1 MNTRLILF
9 TCIAG
14 LTLFFSGCSKND
26 DDHQGIIPLPP
37 VENAFQEK
45 YPDAK
50 NPVFEIEGNYYVVDF
65 NNEGSETTAWFTD
78 QGVWM
83 MEKIDISFAQ
93 LPAAVSTAFKQGFY
107 SNWTVDDTYAINR
120 LNMGI
125 VYKIEAEQSNSEVD
139 LYYSQ
144 YGNLIKAV
152 DDEINNDAPI
162 VIPKEVSNLMEIT
175 FANAELLDIQ
185 QNSLGY
191 ELDMIDNQIYKKVA
205 QLNKDYRWQSTTW
218 AMSEQEVPQ
227 IVMQGFE
234 SSAYASDKV
243 QSIYTLLNANGTFYL
258 FKVSHN
264 GQDETITFDVFG
276 NIVKPE

>member
-1 MNTRLILF
+1 M
-9 TCIAG
+9 
-14 LTLFFSGCSKND
+14 
-26 DDHQGIIPLPP
+26 IIKVLSSPP

-191 ELDMIDNQIYKKVA
+191 ELDMIDNQIYKVA

>member
-93 LPAAVSTAFKQGFY
+93 LPAAVSTAFY

-144 YGNLIKAV
+144 YGNLIKVV

-191 ELDMIDNQIYKKVA
+191 ELDMIDNQIYKVA

>member
-45 YPDAK
+45 DPDAK

-93 LPAAVSTAFKQGFY
+93 LPAAVSTAFKQSFY

-191 ELDMIDNQIYKKVA
+191 ELDMIDNQIYKVA

-276 NIVKPE
+276 NIVKPK

>member
-83 MEKIDISFAQ
+83 MEKIDIFFTQ
-93 LPAAVSTAFKQGFY
+93 LPAAVSIAFKQGFY

-120 LNMGI
+120 LNTGI

-191 ELDMIDNQIYKKVA
+191 
-205 QLNKDYRWQSTTW
+205 
-218 AMSEQEVPQ
+218 
-227 IVMQGFE
+227 
-234 SSAYASDKV
+234 
-243 QSIYTLLNANGTFYL
+243 
-258 FKVSHN
+258 
-264 GQDETITFDVFG
+264 
-276 NIVKPE
+276 

>member
-65 NNEGSETTAWFTD
+65 NNEGSETTAWFMD

-152 DDEINNDAPI
+152 DDEINNDVPI

-191 ELDMIDNQIYKKVA
+191 ELDMIDNQIYKVA

>member
-1 MNTRLILF
+1 M
-9 TCIAG
+9 
-14 LTLFFSGCSKND
+14 
-26 DDHQGIIPLPP
+26 
-37 VENAFQEK
+37 
-45 YPDAK
+45 
-50 NPVFEIEGNYYVVDF
+50 VDF

-191 ELDMIDNQIYKKVA
+191 ELDMIDNQIYKVA

-264 GQDETITFDVFG
+264 GRTRRLPLMYSGISYKKAARFTAVSGLESHGLRYMI
-276 NIVKPE
+276 IKLIY

>member
-175 FANAELLDIQ
+175 FANAELLDI
-185 QNSLGY
+185 GY
-191 ELDMIDNQIYKKVA
+191 ELDMIDNQIYKVA

>member
-83 MEKIDISFAQ
+83 MEKIDIFFTQ
-93 LPAAVSTAFKQGFY
+93 LPAAVSIAFKQGFY

-120 LNMGI
+120 LNTGI
-125 VYKIEAEQSNSEVD
+125 VYKIEAEQSKSEVD
-139 LYYSQ
+139 LYNSQ

-191 ELDMIDNQIYKKVA
+191 ELDMIDNQIYKVA

>member
-65 NNEGSETTAWFTD
+65 NNGGSETTAWFTD
-78 QGVWM
+78 QGIWM

-93 LPAAVSTAFKQGFY
+93 LPAAVSTAL
-107 SNWTVDDTYAINR
+107 NWTVDDTYAINR

-191 ELDMIDNQIYKKVA
+191 ELDMIDNQIYKVA

-264 GQDETITFDVFG
+264 GQDKTITFDVFG
-276 NIVKPE
+276 NIV

>member
-1 MNTRLILF
+1 
-9 TCIAG
+9 
-14 LTLFFSGCSKND
+14 
-26 DDHQGIIPLPP
+26 
-37 VENAFQEK
+37 
-45 YPDAK
+45 
-50 NPVFEIEGNYYVVDF
+50 
-65 NNEGSETTAWFTD
+65 
-78 QGVWM
+78 
-83 MEKIDISFAQ
+83 
-93 LPAAVSTAFKQGFY
+93 
-107 SNWTVDDTYAINR
+107 
-120 LNMGI
+120 MGI

-191 ELDMIDNQIYKKVA
+191 ELDMIDNQIYKVA

-258 FKVSHN
+258 SRFHITGRTRRLPLMYSGISYKKAARFTAVS
-264 GQDETITFDVFG
+264 GLESRGLRYMI
-276 NIVKPE
+276 IKLIY

>member
-144 YGNLIKAV
+144 YGNLIKVV
-152 DDEINNDAPI
+152 DDAPI

-191 ELDMIDNQIYKKVA
+191 ELDMIDNQIYKVA

-276 NIVKPE
+276 NIVKPK

>member
-1 MNTRLILF
+1 M
-9 TCIAG
+9 CIR
-14 LTLFFSGCSKND
+14 D
-26 DDHQGIIPLPP
+26 
-37 VENAFQEK
+37 
-45 YPDAK
+45 
-50 NPVFEIEGNYYVVDF
+50 
-65 NNEGSETTAWFTD
+65 
-78 QGVWM
+78 
-83 MEKIDISFAQ
+83 
-93 LPAAVSTAFKQGFY
+93 
-107 SNWTVDDTYAINR
+107 R
-120 LNMGI
+120 
-125 VYKIEAEQSNSEVD
+125 
-139 LYYSQ
+139 
-144 YGNLIKAV
+144 
-152 DDEINNDAPI
+152 
-162 VIPKEVSNLMEIT
+162 EIT

-191 ELDMIDNQIYKKVA
+191 ELDMIDNQIYKVA

-276 NIVKPE
+276 NIV

>member
-93 LPAAVSTAFKQGFY
+93 LPAAVSTAFKQSFY

-144 YGNLIKAV
+144 YGNLIKVV

-191 ELDMIDNQIYKKVA
+191 ELDMIDNQIYKVA

-234 SSAYASDKV
+234 SSAYASDQV
-243 QSIYTLLNANGTFYL
+243 QAIYTLLNANGTFYL

>member
-37 VENAFQEK
+37 VE
-45 YPDAK
+45 
-50 NPVFEIEGNYYVVDF
+50 GNYYVVDF
-65 NNEGSETTAWFTD
+65 NNGGSETTAWFTD
-78 QGVWM
+78 QGIWM

-185 QNSLGY
+185 QNSLGPS
-191 ELDMIDNQIYKKVA
+191 K
-205 QLNKDYRWQSTTW
+205 RFRRS
-218 AMSEQEVPQ
+218 
-227 IVMQGFE
+227 
-234 SSAYASDKV
+234 
-243 QSIYTLLNANGTFYL
+243 
-258 FKVSHN
+258 
-264 GQDETITFDVFG
+264 
-276 NIVKPE
+276 

>member
-50 NPVFEIEGNYYVVDF
+50 KPVFEIEGNYYVVDF
-65 NNEGSETTAWFTD
+65 NNGGSETTAWFTD
-78 QGVWM
+78 QGIWM

-93 LPAAVSTAFKQGFY
+93 LPAAVSTAFKQSFY

-162 VIPKEVSNLMEIT
+162 VIPKEVSTLMEIT
-175 FANAELLDIQ
+175 FATAELLDIQ

-191 ELDMIDNQIYKKVA
+191 
-205 QLNKDYRWQSTTW
+205 
-218 AMSEQEVPQ
+218 
-227 IVMQGFE
+227 
-234 SSAYASDKV
+234 
-243 QSIYTLLNANGTFYL
+243 
-258 FKVSHN
+258 
-264 GQDETITFDVFG
+264 
-276 NIVKPE
+276 

>member
-152 DDEINNDAPI
+152 DDEIN
-162 VIPKEVSNLMEIT
+162 IPKEVSNLMEIT

-191 ELDMIDNQIYKKVA
+191 ELDMIDNQIYKVA

>member
-83 MEKIDISFAQ
+83 MEKIAISFAQ
-93 LPAAVSTAFKQGFY
+93 LPAAVSTAFKQSFY

-144 YGNLIKAV
+144 YGNLIKVV

-191 ELDMIDNQIYKKVA
+191 ELDMIDNQIYKVA

>member
-1 MNTRLILF
+1 MDR
-9 TCIAG
+9 G
-14 LTLFFSGCSKND
+14 
-26 DDHQGIIPLPP
+26 
-37 VENAFQEK
+37 
-45 YPDAK
+45 
-50 NPVFEIEGNYYVVDF
+50 
-65 NNEGSETTAWFTD
+65 
-78 QGVWM
+78 
-83 MEKIDISFAQ
+83 
-93 LPAAVSTAFKQGFY
+93 
-107 SNWTVDDTYAINR
+107 DTYAINR

-144 YGNLIKAV
+144 YGNLIKVV

-191 ELDMIDNQIYKKVA
+191 ELDMIDNQIYKVA

>member
-65 NNEGSETTAWFTD
+65 NNGGSETTAWFTD
-78 QGVWM
+78 QGIWM

-93 LPAAVSTAFKQGFY
+93 LPAAVSTAFKQSFY

-191 ELDMIDNQIYKKVA
+191 ELDMIDNQIYKVA
-205 QLNKDYRWQSTTW
+205 QLNKDYRWQKYHMGHVR
-218 AMSEQEVPQ
+218 AR
-227 IVMQGFE
+227 G
-234 SSAYASDKV
+234 SADRDAR
-243 QSIYTLLNANGTFYL
+243 IRILRLR
-258 FKVSHN
+258 
-264 GQDETITFDVFG
+264 
-276 NIVKPE
+276 